1 VSPPLASQA
10 LQASDFVMTTK
21 QQQLSLPPMAGFGL
35 PTSLFDSPPLVRRRN
50 PLRKR
55 ASTGERCALLAALA
69 AENNQQHRRT
79 RKLVHYK
86 IFIQN
91 AVLAELQENVIA
103 NMHHGDE
110 IDRHYN
116 SVHVTVRG
124 VLGNSALSVI
134 ALDVDVPCGIEIEQ
148 KNSNTANKNKSG
160 SGNSKN
166 TGSDVYL
173 HYLREIKKAKLD
185 IAKTVVES
193 SCSTSRAGFQSSN

>member
-1 VSPPLASQA
+1 
-10 LQASDFVMTTK
+10 MTTNPTK
-21 QQQLSLPPMAGFGL
+21 QPSIPPVVGFGL

-69 AENNQQHRRT
+69 DERHQQNQRT
-79 RKLVHYK
+79 RKVVHYK

-91 AVLAELQENVIA
+91 APLSELQESVIA
-103 NMHHGDE
+103 TMHHGDE

-124 VLGNSALSVI
+124 VPGNSALSVI
-134 ALDVDVPCGIEIEQ
+134 ALDVDVPCGIEVEQ
-148 KNSNTANKNKSG
+148 KTANNNNKNKSG
-160 SGNSKN
+160 SGSAVVNTNSKN

-193 SCSTSRAGFQSSN
+193 SCGALRTGFQSSN